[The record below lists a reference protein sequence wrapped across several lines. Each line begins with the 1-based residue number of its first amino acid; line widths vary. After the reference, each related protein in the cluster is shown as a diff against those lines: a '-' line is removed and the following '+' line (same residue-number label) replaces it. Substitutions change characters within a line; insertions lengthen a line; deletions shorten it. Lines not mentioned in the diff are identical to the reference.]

1 MWSRYAERHAAFLYR
16 RHRAVIF
23 AGLLLTL
30 VAGYFVS
37 KLRIDSDLGA
47 LLPEDYPS
55 VQTLEQIRARLGG
68 VGNLRVVV
76 TSDHPERARAFVEDL
91 VAALNRSPLIH
102 FVDYRVDR
110 EFFRKHSLLYMSL
123 EDLETVRDRI
133 EERIAQ
139 EKIKL
144 SPFYV
149 SLDDGEAEGDS
160 LDLSD
165 IERKYEGRARK
176 DAYFSSEDGR
186 TLAVE
191 VYPSGSSNNLAFV
204 REVLG
209 EVKGIVARL
218 GPGRYD
224 PGMVV
229 EYSGQ
234 FQNRVDEYD
243 ILIDD
248 VFGTLLYG
256 LVAVMLL
263 VTVYFRQPMTAFFLG
278 VPLLM
283 GLIWTF
289 GIAYGAIGN
298 LNVIT
303 AFLFVVLFGLSIEFG
318 VHLLYR
324 YLEGRRAG
332 AGVEESLKLIVAR
345 TGQAMLT
352 SGATTAVAFFSLMIT
367 DFKGF
372 SEFGFIMGLGYLLCL
387 AAMLTVF
394 PAFLVVSERWRLLR
408 GVRGGASGGRGAAS
422 GPMPMARGILGVGVV
437 LTIGSILLIPRL
449 EFEYDFRKLRAYVPE
464 TERAREKVGPIFSLS
479 QSPAVVLADSKEDLD
494 AVVSVVLE
502 RMRLDTLT
510 ATIDTVKTIYSA
522 LPADQ
527 EGKYLVIQDLKD
539 LLREENVKLLNER
552 QRAQVDSLRDLL
564 DVRPI
569 QIQDLPYN
577 VRRNF
582 TGADGRVGNFV
593 FIYPGVSL
601 AEGRNAIR
609 FAEDVRDIP
618 IPSGRVYHASSG
630 QVVFADVL
638 LVMMRDSR
646 VAVLAT
652 LLVVFLIV
660 LADFRSLRAALLVL
674 LPLLVGIL
682 WMCGGM
688 AVLGMKLNLFNMVVF
703 PALIGLSLDSGV
715 HLYHRYREEGVGG
728 LRRVVM
734 TTGQAVAVGAF
745 TTMLGFGDLILARH
759 PGLQSLGGLALLGLA
774 TTLVTALVLF
784 PAALQVAED
793 FSARRPSPGSEA
805 DAEAAGE

>member
-16 RHRAVIF
+16 RHRAVILV
-23 AGLLLTL
+23 GLLLTL

-37 KLRIDSDLGA
+37 RLRVDSDLGA

-76 TSDHPERARAFVEDL
+76 TSDHPERARAFVDDL

-102 FVDYRVDR
+102 FVDYRVDK
-110 EFFRKHSLLYMSL
+110 EFFRKHSLLYMGI
-123 EDLETVRDRI
+123 EDLETIRDRV

-149 SLDDGEAEGDS
+149 SLDDGEVENEA

-165 IERKYEGRARK
+165 IERKYEGRTRK

-209 EVKGIVARL
+209 EVKGIVARVD
-218 GPGRYD
+218 PRRYD
-224 PGMVV
+224 PGMSV

-248 VFGTLLYG
+248 VLGTLLYG
-256 LVAVMLL
+256 LIAVILL

-324 YLEGRRAG
+324 YLESRRAG
-332 AGVEESLKLIVAR
+332 AGVEESLKLIMAR

-408 GVRGGASGGRGAAS
+408 RRGASGARGAAA
-422 GPMPMARGILGVGVV
+422 GPMPMARGILGVGVA

-464 TERAREKVGPIFSLS
+464 TEQAREKVGHIFSLS

-539 LLREENVKLLNER
+539 LLREENVKLLHEG

-582 TGADGRVGNFV
+582 TGADGQVGNFV

-618 IPSGRVYHASSG
+618 IPSGKVYHASSG

-660 LADFRSLRAALLVL
+660 LGDFRSLRAALLVL

-688 AVLGMKLNLFNMVVF
+688 ALLGMKLNLFNMVVF

-728 LRRVVM
+728 LMRVVM

-784 PAALQVAED
+784 PAALQVVESFAAKKGA
-793 FSARRPSPGSEA
+793 SCPPS
-805 DAEAAGE
+805 